1 MADLNI
7 LCHASQVDRLEGI
20 QPSTL
25 AHYTNYV
32 ELVNDGVSAR
42 DDQHSFNGTP
52 VSKSQYYSKF
62 HAKRPGGSIDCQ
74 AKENTAPVSTV
85 LLIQHVGIDHRKKT
99 IDSPTLRAYVR
110 GTVILV

>member
-1 MADLNI
+1 MESRQEMINIVLMA
-7 LCHASQVDRLEGI
+7 
-20 QPSTL
+20 
-25 AHYTNYV
+25 
-32 ELVNDGVSAR
+32 
-42 DDQHSFNGTP
+42 TP

-62 HAKRPGGSIDCQ
+62 HAKRPAGSIDCQ

-99 IDSPTLRAYVR
+99 IDSPNLRAYVR

>member
-1 MADLNI
+1 MSNSLTMESRQEMINIVLMA
-7 LCHASQVDRLEGI
+7 
-20 QPSTL
+20 
-25 AHYTNYV
+25 
-32 ELVNDGVSAR
+32 
-42 DDQHSFNGTP
+42 TP

-62 HAKRPGGSIDCQ
+62 HAKRPAGSIDCQ

-99 IDSPTLRAYVR
+99 IDSPNLRAYVR

>member
-32 ELVNDGVSAR
+32 DLVNDGVSAR

-52 VSKSQYYSKF
+52 V
-62 HAKRPGGSIDCQ
+62 R
-74 AKENTAPVSTV
+74 AP
-85 LLIQHVGIDHRKKT
+85 RK
-99 IDSPTLRAYVR
+99 IRSALALRR
-110 GTVILV
+110 Q